1 MNNNQYSL
9 LTTRYFT
16 ILVNQNSPHWSY
28 CFLRSQKTVKE
39 LVLEPPPPQNQAAFI
54 STLDPSS
61 LNYSIDLPSI
71 PVLTAVDFKTLIRQV
86 LSCSFTTLLVTLS
99 NSSQFIFSML
109 QSHDI
114 QYGNTYLFSHKLSLT
129 SSPIIYTAN
138 GSYIPISHLGF
149 VPLLAL
155 SIRDTYL
162 VSKLS
167 LNLRSTR

>member
-1 MNNNQYSL
+1 
-9 LTTRYFT
+9 
-16 ILVNQNSPHWSY
+16 
-28 CFLRSQKTVKE
+28 
-39 LVLEPPPPQNQAAFI
+39 
-54 STLDPSS
+54 
-61 LNYSIDLPSI
+61 
-71 PVLTAVDFKTLIRQV
+71 
-86 LSCSFTTLLVTLS
+86 
-99 NSSQFIFSML
+99 ML

-129 SSPIIYTAN
+129 SSLIIYTAN